1 MSDIELL
8 SPAGV
13 ATPKRVPLAPRVPSL
28 EGRVI
33 GLLDNSKTG
42 TTPFLDGV
50 EELLKAGGVGRVVR
64 YAKNSSALPAP
75 EHLLESMATECDA
88 VVNGI
93 AD

>member
-1 MSDIELL
+1 ML
-8 SPAGV
+8 AG
-13 ATPKRVPLAPRVPSL
+13 P
-28 EGRVI
+28 VI

-50 EELLKAGGVGRVVR
+50 EELLRAQGAGRVVR
-64 YAKNSSALPAP
+64 YAKSSSALPAP